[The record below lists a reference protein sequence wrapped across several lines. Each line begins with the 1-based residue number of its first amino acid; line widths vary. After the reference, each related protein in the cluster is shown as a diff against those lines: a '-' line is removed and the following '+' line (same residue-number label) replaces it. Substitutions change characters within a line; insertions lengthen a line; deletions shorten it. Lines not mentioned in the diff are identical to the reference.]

1 MSSSHSYPHEPTGVE
16 TRKLGMW
23 VFLSTEIL
31 FFGTLITTFMIF
43 KGRDFPGIKLTDVYD
58 IPFTSISSFILLMSS
73 LTMVLAHNA
82 LEANDQEKTRVWL
95 LATAMLGAVFLAGQ
109 IYEFT
114 EFYHKGFELSTNIF
128 SSTFYVL
135 TGFHGLHVF
144 IGVVLLLALWGIGQ
158 RQKGLTLEGGMN
170 LEFVA
175 LYWHFV
181 DIVWIVLFTV
191 VYLIAIVLGILTA
204 IEIALY
210 YTEDIVGVFTDPILI
225 ILAVGKFIIV
235 VGWFMHL
242 RFENKMVNRFFTG
255 GMILALVLFAIVMI
269 ERASANFS

>member
-95 LATAMLGAVFLAGQ
+95 LATAMLGSVFLAGQ

-114 EFYHKGFELSTNIF
+114 
-128 SSTFYVL
+128 
-135 TGFHGLHVF
+135 
-144 IGVVLLLALWGIGQ
+144 
-158 RQKGLTLEGGMN
+158 
-170 LEFVA
+170 
-175 LYWHFV
+175 
-181 DIVWIVLFTV
+181 
-191 VYLIAIVLGILTA
+191 
-204 IEIALY
+204 
-210 YTEDIVGVFTDPILI
+210 
-225 ILAVGKFIIV
+225 
-235 VGWFMHL
+235 
-242 RFENKMVNRFFTG
+242 
-255 GMILALVLFAIVMI
+255 
-269 ERASANFS
+269 